1 MKGEGENEAQEDW
14 SENDVEI
21 SPFARQLT
29 IIKAKKLI
37 KRQTNKFDSK
47 GQKGNLF
54 SFQLPLQVTV
64 FAYLTFLQVIA
75 FWLCNIH
82 YCEENLSIRL
92 GLLVYAHQIV
102 SC

>member
-1 MKGEGENEAQEDW
+1 MKGEGKNEAQGDLI
-14 SENDVEI
+14 ENDVEI

-54 SFQLPLQVTV
+54 SFQLPLQVIA
-64 FAYLTFLQVIA
+64 FCILLVIA
-75 FWLCNIH
+75 FWLLDIH
-82 YCEENLSIRL
+82 YKLWKFFIIWR
-92 GLLVYAHQIV
+92 
-102 SC
+102 

>member
-54 SFQLPLQVTV
+54 SFQFP
-64 FAYLTFLQVIA
+64 LQVIA
-75 FWLCNIH
+75 FRILNISPS
-82 YCEENLSIRL
+82 YCFLAYSS
-92 GLLVYAHQIV
+92 LLINSFLVDLI
-102 SC
+102 S

>member
-37 KRQTNKFDSK
+37 KRQTNKFHPK
-47 GQKGNLF
+47 GQKGLF
-54 SFQLPLQVTV
+54 SFQLPLQV
-64 FAYLTFLQVIA
+64 IA
-75 FWLCNIH
+75 FCMLNISPS
-82 YCEENLSIRL
+82 YCFL
-92 GLLVYAHQIV
+92 AT
-102 SC
+102 